1 MKFQLAHFTAIYDK
15 PFKLYSGT
23 ANFEKDVHN
32 VDLGNSYL
40 TDTSC
45 SEMLHFLSKSIV
57 KNNITKPL
65 NDGTI
70 HYYSVHNDGSSSAKT
85 MDEKELFIIKTA
97 RKGEVKFSIMSLEEP
112 EEVNAEG
119 LKKTLENS
127 ILKLG
132 LNIERK
138 NREVFLFHFYIKKS
152 VKRIFF
158 FFQKKSVFLSFN
170 ILLPLQ
176 PRTLKNYYFNLLN

>member
-1 MKFQLAHFTAIYDK
+1 MDTPSLEMPSGQTFFVDCVRGMNQKLKDQLLMKFQFAHFTAIYDK
-15 PFKLYSGT
+15 RFKLYSDT
-23 ANFEKDVHN
+23 ANFEKNVHN

-97 RKGEVKFSIMSLEEP
+97 RKGEVKLSIMSLEEP
-112 EEVNAEG
+112 EEVSAEG
-119 LKKTLENS
+119 LKKTQYR
-127 ILKLG
+127 KF
-132 LNIERK
+132 NIETR
-138 NREVFLFHFYIKKS
+138 
-152 VKRIFF
+152 
-158 FFQKKSVFLSFN
+158 FN
-170 ILLPLQ
+170 
-176 PRTLKNYYFNLLN
+176 Y